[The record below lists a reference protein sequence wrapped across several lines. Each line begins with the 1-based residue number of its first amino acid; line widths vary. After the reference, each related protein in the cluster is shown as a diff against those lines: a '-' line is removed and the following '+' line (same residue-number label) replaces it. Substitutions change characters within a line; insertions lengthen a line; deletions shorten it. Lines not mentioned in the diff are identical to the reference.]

1 MIIVQ
6 KDNVYLVLDSDGNII
21 LSADSTDKLYA
32 QALEILQAFAH
43 PIQQSVIS
51 STDAQKALDI
61 LVNRYTG

>member
-6 KDNVYLVLDSDGNII
+6 KDNVYLVLDSDGNTI

-32 QALEILQAFAH
+32 QALEILQAFTQ

>member
-6 KDNVYLVLDSDGNII
+6 KDNVYLVLDSDGNTI

-32 QALEILQAFAH
+32 QALEILQAFTQ

-61 LVNRYTG
+61 LANRYTG

>member
-21 LSADSTDKLYA
+21 LSADSTDKLYSLA
-32 QALEILQAFAH
+32 IEILQAFTQ

-61 LVNRYTG
+61 LTNKYTG

>member
-32 QALEILQAFAH
+32 QALEILQAFTQ

-61 LVNRYTG
+61 LTNKYTG